1 MRGVIRFGTL
11 WSESEAVASERS
23 SRKETAAAKTTGGA
37 PPAEAI
43 GEGEW
48 PAGRRVLC
56 SASSLFLLSCSGRA
70 REGSGQ
76 GGGFFRERYDTLPV
90 AGGLCHSLFF

>member
-48 PAGRRVLC
+48 PAGAACTLFCFFSFPFVLFWKSARRIR
-56 SASSLFLLSCSGRA
+56 AGR
-70 REGSGQ
+70 R
-76 GGGFFRERYDTLPV
+76 FF
-90 AGGLCHSLFF
+90 